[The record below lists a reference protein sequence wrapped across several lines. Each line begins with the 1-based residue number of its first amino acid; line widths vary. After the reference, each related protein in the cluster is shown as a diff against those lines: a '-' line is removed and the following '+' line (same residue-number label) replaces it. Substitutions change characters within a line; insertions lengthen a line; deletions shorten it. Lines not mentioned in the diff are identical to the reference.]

1 MIGISS
7 LVGNLYK
14 LDIYVSHINES
25 LHTSNCGIKLKLTY
39 ENSSMLWHKRLGHIS
54 KERIQRLVLE
64 GIFYSL
70 NFLDLKI
77 CIEFIKGKQTNVR
90 KVGATR
96 SSSVLELIHIDI
108 CGSFPI
114 ASWNGQKYFITF
126 IDNYSHYGYLYLIHE
141 KSQSLDVF
149 ISYKS
154 EVENQLGKK
163 IKAIKFDRGNEYY
176 GRYDR

>member
-126 IDNYSHYGYLYLIHE
+126 IDNYSHYGYLYLIHK